1 MLHLLQTALDFESLG
16 LRPEIFTIAPFSLF
30 GLELGPFALRWYSMA
45 YIAAIGM
52 GWWQIGR
59 MIKLPQPVM
68 TSQQLDDFITWVALG
83 IILGGRL
90 GYVIFYNPA
99 QYLADPLAILRLWDG
114 GMSFHGGCAGV
125 ILACFAYGASQKI
138 SGLRILDSVA
148 TVTPFGLLCGRLA
161 NFINGELWGRP
172 TGTDWGI
179 IFPGAGPE
187 PRHPSQLYEAALEG
201 ALLLIILQWLHW
213 KTGARLRP
221 GLLSGV
227 FAVGYSLA
235 RFIVEFFRQPDAQ
248 LGVLSTG
255 LTMGQ
260 SLTLP
265 LFAAGLWLII
275 RSRRQSVPGAPA

>member
-1 MLHLLQTALDFESLG
+1 MLQLLQTALDFESLG

-68 TSQQLDDFITWVALG
+68 TAQQLDDFITWVALG

-179 IFPGAGPE
+179 IFPGAGAE

-201 ALLLIILQWLHW
+201 AVLLIILQWLHW